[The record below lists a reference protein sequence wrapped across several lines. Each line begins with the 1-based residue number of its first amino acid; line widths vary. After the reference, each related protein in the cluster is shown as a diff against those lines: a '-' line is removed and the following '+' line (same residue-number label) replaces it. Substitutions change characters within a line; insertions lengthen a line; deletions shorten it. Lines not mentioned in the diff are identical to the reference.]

1 MPLTRSKARAQAAAL
16 AALAAAEPP
25 AEPPVAV
32 PEPAP
37 ALIPDDALVPDD
49 EASSVPAPV
58 PDDIGA
64 DDGSDGVV
72 VPPEAVAETETDG
85 ETEPEPEDDDDD
97 DDDDDDS
104 SKPSFSSPGSSKGH
118 VSEDSPTSSG
128 NESSFASSSDD
139 DLRETNARMNNA
151 DNLYDHPADAAP
163 AIASLRRG
171 VDESN
176 ARHDANDRAAIG
188 VVPAVSAD
196 GSPPPAQNINF
207 AGAWVEEEEE
217 AIPVASALPN
227 RSAVDTTPSASNP
240 AVPVP
245 PRLERGIAN
254 DSASRH
260 SAAGT
265 DAAIGHPEDE
275 SYERCGPNLVFVFVN
290 VFIAILIASAFC

>member
-97 DDDDDDS
+97 DDDDS
-104 SKPSFSSPGSSKGH
+104 SEPSFSSPGSSKGH

-207 AGAWVEEEEE
+207 AGACLGV
-217 AIPVASALPN
+217 VN
-227 RSAVDTTPSASNP
+227 TTPSASNP